1 MKKILVFSL
10 ILLFGI
16 TSTSAQVNPFLEN
29 FRVGFGAGVNFSHI
43 MESQSYNLYEDL
55 TGAEYQNTYSGLF
68 KNFGHQYFV
77 QVDYRLTDFIALTM
91 KPGTFTYSF
100 TRLTNIM
107 FQDDTVEQAND
118 VRLRY
123 FEIPLE
129 VRYTVDLGGMFMPY
143 VGGGF
148 TYAHLMGS
156 QEAANQTFIRP
167 KMTLGGVAGTYID
180 LNYLILDFNVGYH
193 YGLHVITSK
202 ENRDDTGSRDSYSQ
216 SDIRLNDL
224 KINLTVLFSLQKNS
238 GRGGRKSKCKLP
250 Q

>member
-1 MKKILVFSL
+1 MRKILAFSF
-10 ILLFGI
+10 ILLFGTTLI
-16 TSTSAQVNPFLEN
+16 MAQVNPFLEN

-55 TGAEYQNTYSGLF
+55 TGAEYKNTYSGLF
-68 KNFGHQYFV
+68 KNFGYQYFV
-77 QVDYRLTDFIALTM
+77 QLDYRLMDFIALTL
-91 KPGTFTYSF
+91 KPGTYTYSF
-100 TRLTNIM
+100 TRQTNIM
-107 FQDDTVEQAND
+107 FQDDTVEQANEIK
-118 VRLRY
+118 LRY

-129 VRYTVDLGGMFMPY
+129 VRYTIDLGGMFMPY

-156 QEAANQTFIRP
+156 QEAANQTFIRT
-167 KMTLGGVAGTYID
+167 KMSLGGLAGTYID
-180 LNYLILDFNVGYH
+180 LNYLILDFNVGYD

-224 KINLTVLFSLQKNS
+224 KINLSVLFSLQKRS
-238 GRGGRKSKCKLP
+238 GGGRKTKCKLP

>member
-1 MKKILVFSL
+1 MRKILAFS
-10 ILLFGI
+10 IVLLF
-16 TSTSAQVNPFLEN
+16 STTIISAQVNPFLEN
-29 FRVGFGAGVNFSHI
+29 FRVGFGAGVNFSHVL
-43 MESQSYNLYEDL
+43 ESQSYNLYEDL
-55 TGAEYQNTYSGLF
+55 TGAEYKNTYSGLF

-91 KPGTFTYSF
+91 KPGTYTYSF

-107 FQDDTVEQAND
+107 FEDDTVEQAND

-129 VRYTVDLGGMFMPY
+129 VRYTLDLGGIFMPY
-143 VGGGF
+143 VGGDF

-156 QEAANQTFIRP
+156 QEATNQTFIRP

-193 YGLHVITSK
+193 YGLHIITSK

-224 KINLTVLFSLQKNS
+224 KINLSVLFSLQKRS
-238 GRGGRKSKCKLP
+238 GSGRKSKCKLP

>member
-16 TSTSAQVNPFLEN
+16 NNISAQVNPFLEN
-29 FRVGFGAGVNFSHI
+29 FRVGFGAGVNFSHVL
-43 MESQSYNLYEDL
+43 ESQSYNLYEDL
-55 TGAEYQNTYSGLF
+55 SGAEYKNTYSGLF
-68 KNFGHQYFV
+68 KNFGNQYFV

-91 KPGTFTYSF
+91 KPGTYTYSF
-100 TRLTNIM
+100 TRLSNIM
-107 FQDDTVEQAND
+107 FQDDTVEQANE

-129 VRYTVDLGGMFMPY
+129 VRYTLDLGGTFMPY

-156 QEAANQTFIRP
+156 QESTNQTFIRP

-180 LNYLILDFNVGYH
+180 LNYLILDFNVGYN

-224 KINLTVLFSLQKNS
+224 KINLSVLFSLQKRGS
-238 GRGGRKSKCKLP
+238 GGRKSKCKLP